1 MRFICVVGDFMFY
14 KAEVDV
20 VDGDMGKKPFL
31 DNINNLSNRVRL
43 LQLRS
48 LRDFSNKFDISIN
61 AEAEAATLPL
71 EQSFDRRGVGF
82 FLFT

>member
-1 MRFICVVGDFMFY
+1 MFY

-43 LQLRS
+43 LQLQS
-48 LRDFSNKFDISIN
+48 LRDVSKNFDISIN
-61 AEAEAATLPL
+61 AEAEAVTFPL
-71 EQSFDRRGVGF
+71 EHSFDRRGVGF
-82 FLFT
+82 FLFTWSFYS